1 MIPLSYF
8 LILSIILFVLGIIA
22 FFVKRDLIT
31 QFMSVEIMLNA
42 ANLAFITF
50 AKSAASIDGQVI
62 VFFVITVAAAE
73 AAVGLA
79 IILLIFRQKKTVKSE
94 DIKLMKG

>member
-1 MIPLSYF
+1 MIPISYF
-8 LILSIILFVLGIIA
+8 FALSIGLFVLGIVA

-31 QFMSVEIMLNA
+31 MFMAVEIMLNA
-42 ANLAFITF
+42 ANLAFISL
-50 AKSAASIDGQVI
+50 AKSSGSVGGQVI

-79 IILLIFRQKKTVKSE
+79 IILLVFRQKKSIKTE
-94 DIKLMKG
+94 DMRLMKG